1 MNSVKYF
8 ASAILLLIAVA
19 GCATPKEIETPD
31 GEKGHSISCDNSR
44 SWDPCFSK
52 ASKICG
58 GSGYEI
64 ISKVTGENP
73 VSPSATR
80 ESHRHYA
87 RRILVIKCV

>member
-19 GCATPKEIETPD
+19 GCATPKEVDTPD
-31 GEKGHSISCDNSR
+31 GEKGYSISCDNSR